1 MKKTLTLVLVAAFVL
16 SMGMIAACG
25 GNTTKEDVCEY
36 DDASE
41 SCQMAHDCC
50 LQYMEWTEESGQA
63 GPDQEACDSF
73 TCIGMQ
79 DVSCEQFIMSAVT
92 AETSYQQDFPACH

>member
-1 MKKTLTLVLVAAFVL
+1 MKKTLTLVLLATFVL

-25 GNTTKEDVCEY
+25 GSSTD
-36 DDASE
+36 DDACVYADASD

-50 LQYMEWTEESGQA
+50 LQYMEWTEETGQA
-63 GPDQEACDSF
+63 GPDQDTCDGF

-92 AETSYQQDFPACH
+92 AETAYEQDFPACH